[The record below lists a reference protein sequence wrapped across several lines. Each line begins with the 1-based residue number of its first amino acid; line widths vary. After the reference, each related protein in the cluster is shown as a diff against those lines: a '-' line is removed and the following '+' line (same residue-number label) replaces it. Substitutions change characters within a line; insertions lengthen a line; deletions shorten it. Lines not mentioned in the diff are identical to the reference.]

1 MAGVKGKTNNPNGRP
16 VGAKN
21 KLQLTVKGRIIDYVN
36 NDFDTFIKEVKKL
49 RIKDRVKAK
58 LELIKLVTPRPLN
71 EEERNAL
78 NNMNPLLTRLFGKS
92 EEEK

>member
-16 VGAKN
+16 VGAK
-21 KLQLTVKGRIIDYVN
+21 KTSIDRKSRIIDYVN